1 MTMASGNRSASA
13 AGSLMRSPCRPAAQG
28 TIATAASWAVRET
41 ALLIPDA
48 SPDLCDPAA
57 VRAAVVT
64 GATVAARPSPNT
76 PTAGSTVAT

>member
-48 SPDLCDPAA
+48 SPDLCPAA
-57 VRAAVVT
+57 ARAAVVT